1 MVQVRVGEKD
11 GVNFLRAHAEQRQI
25 GNKRAAD
32 AVGPPVPVST
42 SSVLRVRGSGKR
54 RSLDGLRRG

>member
-1 MVQVRVGEKD
+1 MVRVRVSEKD

-32 AVGPPVPVST
+32 AVGPAGAGIHQHRVPASADQVSAD
-42 SSVLRVRGSGKR
+42 
-54 RSLDGLRRG
+54 LDGLRRG

>member
-1 MVQVRVGEKD
+1 MVRVRVGEKD

-32 AVGPPVPVST
+32 AVGPA
-42 SSVLRVRGSGKR
+42 GAGIH
-54 RSLDGLRRG
+54 